1 MKNRRIIQ
9 LMKSTIALVLLGLGI
24 AFVSWKND
32 GKGTK
37 DYNKTAETQFVTADG
52 NKIAYRVLGD
62 KAGIPLVMLS
72 PLGSS
77 MDDWDPAISNGLA
90 QKYKVIIFD
99 IQGVGTSGGT
109 TPDNIP
115 DMAKGVVSFIKTL
128 GYNKVNL
135 LGFSM
140 GSFISQQIALT
151 EPALVNKIILTGT
164 GPKGSQGLSDL
175 PKFLAAAANLTAEQV
190 FLGSFFTQ
198 SEFSQS
204 AGKSAYERVQERQV
218 NRDAPLSGESFTNEV
233 KAVLG
238 WAQPNTDA
246 LTELKSV
253 KQPVLIVQGQEDVLV
268 PVDNAIKMSKSLPNA
283 QLIVYPDAG
292 HAAFFQY
299 HDDFVQKALEFL
311 GK

>member
-1 MKNRRIIQ
+1 MKG
-9 LMKSTIALVLLGLGI
+9 ALVLVVLGLSI
-24 AFVSWKND
+24 PFVSWKND
-32 GKGTK
+32 NKGTK

-62 KAGIPLVMLS
+62 KAGIPLVMIS
-72 PLGSS
+72 PLGST
-77 MDDWDPAISNGLA
+77 MDAWDPAVTNGLA

-99 IQGVGTSGGT
+99 IPGVGTSGGT
-109 TPDNIP
+109 TADNIP
-115 DMAKGVVSFIKTL
+115 DMAKEVVSFVKAL

-151 EPALVNKIILTGT
+151 EPAVVNKIILTGT

-175 PKFLAAAANLTAEQV
+175 PKFLAAAANLTPEQV
-190 FLGSFFTQ
+190 FLGSFFAQ
-198 SEFSQS
+198 SEFSQT
-204 AGKSAYERVQERQV
+204 AGKSAYERLAERQV
-218 NRDAPLSGESFTNEV
+218 NRDAPLTGESFTNQV
-233 KAVLG
+233 KAVMG
-238 WAQPNTDA
+238 WAQPNPDA

-268 PVDNAIKMSKSLPNA
+268 PVVNAISISKSIPNA
-283 QLIVYPDAG
+283 KLIVYPDAG
-292 HAAFFQY
+292 HSSFFQY
-299 HDDFVQKALEFL
+299 HEDFVKKSLEFL